1 MSTNKLIGLT
11 SLLENAQKGHYAVGS
26 FSCINAETV
35 QAIAETASS
44 LRSPVIMMAAP
55 IEMELIGP
63 RLLVKIAESVAS
75 QFFDVPICLHVDHA
89 DDPDVLKECIE
100 AGFSSIMIDASKHDY
115 EENVRLTKLVV
126 EMAHPKGI
134 TVEGE
139 LGAVGRVDDATF
151 EGGGKASLTDVDQAA
166 DFVKRTGIDALA
178 VAIGNAHGIY
188 RQQPELDLELLQAI
202 RGAVDVPIVLHG
214 GSGTPDEQ
222 LRRAI
227 EIGITKVNVGS
238 ELCRAYLNATV
249 QAVEKSSGKVWYSD
263 IFKDAKAAYA
273 EVAAMWMRK
282 LGSAGK
288 A

>member
-35 QAIAETASS
+35 QTIAETASG

-63 RLLVKIAESVAS
+63 RLLVKIAEEVAS
-75 QFFDVPICLHVDHA
+75 QFFDVPVCLHVDHA
-89 DDPDVLKECIE
+89 DDPEVLRECIE
-100 AGFSSIMIDASKHDY
+100 AGFPSIMIDASKHNY

-126 EMAHPKGI
+126 EMAHLKGI

-151 EGGGKASLTDVDQAA
+151 EGGGKTSLTDVDQAA

-202 RGAVDVPIVLHG
+202 RDAVDVPIVLHG